1 MTEPEQLPRWVAPII
16 AILGAVTL
24 INGLEMLLAPG
35 YWYNLVPG
43 VSETGPLNTH
53 LVADAGTFNIPIGLG
68 LILAARDPSRH
79 VLVIA
84 IAAGAGL
91 LHSLLHLYSH
101 VAGYLSV
108 EHLTTEAIGIYIPA
122 AILLGLIPII
132 LKRPSGLRET
142 PRVTS

>member
-1 MTEPEQLPRWVAPII
+1 MRKCENLPRWIAPII

-35 YWYNLVPG
+35 YWYNSVPG
-43 VSETGPLNTH
+43 VSENGPLNAH

-68 LILAARDPSRH
+68 LILAARDPYRH
-79 VLVIA
+79 VVVIA

-101 VAGYLSV
+101 AAGYLSV
-108 EHLTTEAIGIYIPA
+108 EHLTTEVLGIYLPT
-122 AILLGLIPII
+122 AILLALIPII
-132 LKRPSGLRET
+132 LKRPSGLRD
-142 PRVTS
+142 PQRVTS

>member
-1 MTEPEQLPRWVAPII
+1 MRAPEHLPRWIGPIV
-16 AILGAVTL
+16 AILGALALV
-24 INGLEMLLAPG
+24 NGLEMLLSPV

-68 LILAARDPSRH
+68 LMLAARDPYRN

-101 VAGYLSV
+101 VAGWLPLD
-108 EHLTTEAIGIYIPA
+108 HLGTEILGIYIPA
-122 AILLGLIPII
+122 AILLALIPII
-132 LKRPSGLRET
+132 LKRPKASTT
-142 PRVTS
+142 PRRVAS

>member
-1 MTEPEQLPRWVAPII
+1 MRERENLQRWIPPVI

-35 YWYNLVPG
+35 YWYSLVPG

-68 LILAARDPSRH
+68 LILASRDPYRH
-79 VLVIA
+79 VVVIA

-101 VAGYLSV
+101 AAGYLSV
-108 EHLTTEAIGIYIPA
+108 EHLTTEVLGIYLPT

-132 LKRPSGLRET
+132 LNRPSGLRDT
-142 PRVTS
+142 PRER